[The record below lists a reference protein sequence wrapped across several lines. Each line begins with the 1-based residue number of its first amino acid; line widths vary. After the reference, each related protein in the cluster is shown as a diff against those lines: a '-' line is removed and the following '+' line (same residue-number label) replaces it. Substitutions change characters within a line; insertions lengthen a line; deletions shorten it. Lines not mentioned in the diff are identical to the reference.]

1 MLTLL
6 FAVFVVLFALKQ
18 GGAPETNKAAG
29 SLQESFNTPL
39 EDIPI
44 DRRVGPAEQGFGI
57 FEHLKGDQ
65 IRAPLIQK
73 FPSANKESIAV
84 IDSEM
89 QRFKL
94 KLEERLYGPDRVRP
108 ADKGDKGYERVVSVE
123 RTTKGFKLRLTA
135 RYFFEPGSTNVKR
148 EAIPELDKIIE
159 VLKSLGK
166 DITVEGHTDSIPP
179 KGDLSN
185 WEISTLRATS
195 IVRYMIRQHD
205 FPQTRL
211 SAVGYA
217 DLRPIAHNG
226 TEEGRALNRRIEFHV
241 HLE

>member
-6 FAVFVVLFALKQ
+6 FAVFVTLYALKQ
-18 GGAPETNKAAG
+18 GGEPQVNKAAG

-44 DRRVGPAEQGFGI
+44 DRRVGPSEQGFGV

-65 IRAPLIQK
+65 ILAPLIQK
-73 FPSANKESIAV
+73 YPAAEKETVQV
-84 IDSEM
+84 IEAEM
-89 QRFKL
+89 QRFRM
-94 KLEERLYGPDRVRP
+94 KLEERMYGPDRVRP
-108 ADKGDKGYERVVSVE
+108 GEKGEKGFDRIVAVE
-123 RTTKGFKLRLTA
+123 RTQKGFKLRLTA
-135 RYFFEPGSTNVKR
+135 RYFFEPGETHIKR
-148 EAIPELDKIIE
+148 EALPELDKIIE
-159 VLKSLGK
+159 LLKEM
-166 DITVEGHTDSIPP
+166 DREITVGGHTDSLPP
-179 KGDLSN
+179 KGEMSN
-185 WEISTLRATS
+185 WELSTLRATS
-195 IVRYMIRQHD
+195 VLRYMIRQHD

-226 TEEGRALNRRIEFHV
+226 SEDGRALNRRIEFHV